1 MDTPGGYNR
10 HLALGARRT
19 MGTHESFERNAMA
32 DPPSERSFAWV
43 FTAFFIALALWPAWR
58 GRPVRWGGLGAAAL
72 VFLAG
77 MLRPSVLRIPNLIW
91 FRFGTLLNRI
101 ISPVVTSLLFF
112 LVFTP
117 FALILRMTGKDLL
130 RLRRDPNAASYW
142 IDRNP
147 PGPPPESMV
156 EQF

>member
-1 MDTPGGYNR
+1 M
-10 HLALGARRT
+10 A
-19 MGTHESFERNAMA
+19 THESFERNAA

-43 FTAFFIALALWPAWR
+43 FATFFAALALWPAWR
-58 GRPVRWGGLGAAAL
+58 GRPVRWWALAVAVL

-77 MLRPSVLRIPNLIW
+77 LVRPAVLRTPNLIW
-91 FRFGTLLNRI
+91 FRFGSLLNRI
-101 ISPVVTSLLFF
+101 VSPVATSLLFF

-130 RLRRDPNAASYW
+130 RLRRDPQATTYW
-142 IDRNP
+142 IERNP

>member
-1 MDTPGGYNR
+1 M
-10 HLALGARRT
+10 ALGT
-19 MGTHESFERNAMA
+19 GTHERFERKAAA

-43 FTAFFIALALWPAWR
+43 FTAFFAALALWPAWR
-58 GRPVRWGGLGAAAL
+58 GRPVRWWALGVAVL

-91 FRFGTLLNRI
+91 FRFGSLLNRI

-117 FALILRMTGKDLL
+117 MALILRMAGKDLL
-130 RLRRDPNAASYW
+130 RLRRDPEAASYW
-142 IDRNP
+142 IERDP